1 MNQEQLDSHIKYHVG
16 RYCHCNS
23 GYAAEKCPMKRLD
36 CTCATDDVVLLNPG
50 VVKKLDMHRFMT
62 DDAYLIEHIGGQA
75 VFDAFTKE
83 MEAVMGTALDT
94 EETE

>member
-1 MNQEQLDSHIKYHVG
+1 MTVIDNPNNNNSPQDNIRAAMEAKKAKRGGAGRVG
-16 RYCHCNS
+16 
-23 GYAAEKCPMKRLD
+23 A
-36 CTCATDDVVLLNPG
+36 
-50 VVKKLDMHRFMT
+50 KKLDMHRFMT

-83 MEAVMGTALDT
+83 MEAVIGTALDA